1 MNTTVLALQEEQVLV
16 AVGKSGAQPSV
27 QALYSAPAHGG
38 GMENWEKAIGALW
51 QQHRLPTRG
60 ITLVLPDEAV
70 ATKTITAPSMP
81 ENKLEELVRH
91 EMRPREDQLAAADYV
106 PLGTDAEGRQQLFCA
121 ACRKE
126 TMEEYLAMTDRL
138 GLRLQSVTV
147 TMAGRLKLL
156 HAMQSMQGKTCI
168 WLCFEG
174 SSVLSLL
181 VENGEYRY
189 SSRSRIFSEP
199 GTVDFGTEMT
209 RDVSGTMQFHTA
221 SRSGGTLTDVYYA
234 GCSDDDFEV
243 CLAGI
248 RGLGLKV
255 SRLPECRVFRALPN
269 GERLSDWLG
278 CAEAL
283 IRTVLRANKELDLL
297 RSYRRLSR
305 GSKGQTGLLHSFYTP
320 IAVCL
325 VVCAAVWCVFLQMNS
340 SLSHRTDDIN
350 DWLNDPTVIEQYN
363 EAAEKQQRNDNLVQG
378 LQQLPQLC
386 GRELAG
392 VHLQVQYAAVHRHA
406 HRNFGRGGLQIAEGV
421 AQVHFAFVHQGGHAL
436 FQQAVQRLFVGD
448 HVLSRLGGVRLQPSG
463 QQPVGPALGAGVP
476 QQARR
481 GRAGG
486 GDPVLSVQEFGVGGH
501 GHTTVAGPHPDRT
514 APRVPAGS
522 GSAAGVPGLRWS
534 ACCPAPAAHSC
545 RIRWRRHW

>member
-81 ENKLEELVRH
+81 VNKLEELVRH

-106 PLGTDAEGRQQLFCA
+106 SLGTDAEGRQQLFCA

-209 RDVSGTMQFHTA
+209 RNVSGTMQFHTA
-221 SRSGGTLTDVYYA
+221 SRAGGTLTDVYYA

-255 SRLPECRVFRALPN
+255 SRLPECRAFRALPN
-269 GERLSDWLG
+269 GERLDDWLG
-278 CAEAL
+278 CAETL

-297 RSYRRLSR
+297 RSYRRLSH

-378 LQQLPQLC
+378 LQQVRNLTDALATYPQVDSALMSKI
-386 GRELAG
+386 GAAG
-392 VHLQVQYAAVHRHA
+392 
-406 HRNFGRGGLQIAEGV
+406 G
-421 AQVHFAFVHQGGHAL
+421 AQVSMVLTGYDAATGAL
-436 FQQAVQRLFVGD
+436 QFDAQSGSVIDIPSYVLKLQKTGLFRKVDYTGYTYED
-448 HVLSRLGGVRLQPSG
+448 GVYVLSLNCILLG
-463 QQPVGPALGAGVP
+463 
-476 QQARR
+476 
-481 GRAGG
+481 
-486 GDPVLSVQEFGVGGH
+486 EE
-501 GHTTVAGPHPDRT
+501 
-514 APRVPAGS
+514 
-522 GSAAGVPGLRWS
+522 AAE
-534 ACCPAPAAHSC
+534 
-545 RIRWRRHW
+545 

>member
-91 EMRPREDQLAAADYV
+91 EMRPQEDQLVAADYV

-138 GLRLQSVTV
+138 GLHLQSVTV

-209 RDVSGTMQFHTA
+209 MDVSGTMHFHTA

-255 SRLPECRVFRALPN
+255 SRLPECRAFRALPN
-269 GERLSDWLG
+269 GERLDDWLG

-350 DWLNDPTVIEQYN
+350 NWLNDPNVI
-363 EAAEKQQRNDNLVQG
+363 
-378 LQQLPQLC
+378 
-386 GRELAG
+386 
-392 VHLQVQYAAVHRHA
+392 
-406 HRNFGRGGLQIAEGV
+406 
-421 AQVHFAFVHQGGHAL
+421 
-436 FQQAVQRLFVGD
+436 
-448 HVLSRLGGVRLQPSG
+448 
-463 QQPVGPALGAGVP
+463 
-476 QQARR
+476 
-481 GRAGG
+481 
-486 GDPVLSVQEFGVGGH
+486 
-501 GHTTVAGPHPDRT
+501 
-514 APRVPAGS
+514 
-522 GSAAGVPGLRWS
+522 
-534 ACCPAPAAHSC
+534 
-545 RIRWRRHW
+545 